1 MALRTFIATLLLTT
15 IGSIAPCAGETT
27 YSKGDELFALKV
39 KPLLAAKCLACHG
52 NDKAEI
58 QGELDL
64 TTREGMFA
72 GGETSQEVLVPG
84 KAEQSLLYIATTW
97 QNADYEMPPK
107 ENDRLTEAET
117 WLIRD
122 WINEGAPWP
131 NDETIAAIVGS
142 HEAEGVV
149 VQTSGGLSEEWTNR
163 RYKPED
169 LWAYQPLWKD
179 EGGRLKQDGKNP
191 IDVLIDARLG
201 ELGLTAARPANR
213 RTLIRRVTYDLTGLP
228 PTPEEIAAFVDD
240 PESDDE
246 ALVTVVD
253 RLLDSPRYGEQWGRH
268 WLDVVRYADSSGFA
282 NDYERGNAW
291 RYRDYVIRSFNDDK
305 PYDQFIREQVA
316 GDETDPDNS
325 EAVIAAGFLR
335 MGPWELTG
343 MEVAKIARQRFLD
356 DVTDAIGQVFLS
368 HPLQC
373 AKCHDHK
380 FDPIPTRDYYSIQ
393 TIFATTQ
400 LAERPAKFLD
410 VENTKGFDE
419 RKYLID
425 RQQEFNRQLERL
437 NQKSIEAARAW
448 YTENN
453 YDATAFNALVEG
465 AEGSSAVRQFEQ
477 LRNKLRQQGVSE
489 EQVPPRHAG
498 FAPED
503 YGMERIA
510 RKGIERLKWELERY
524 EPIAFSVYS
533 GRTPDLRSVNSP
545 LRMPADR
552 MKSGELEQS
561 TILAGGDPF
570 SPTIKV
576 QPGALSV
583 LESGEAVKKLGQAPR
598 SYAKSLQN
606 ADIHSEPVPFS
617 HSLGAQRAEGGE
629 PEQPFPVSIEGRRK
643 ALADWLASPRN
654 PLVARSIAN
663 RIWQWHMGQGL
674 AGNSNNFGA
683 TGKKPSHPELLD
695 WLAGTFVADGW
706 SFKKMHR
713 RIILSQAYRRSTEYA
728 DREALSL
735 ADPNGTSYATY
746 QPRRLTAEELR
757 DSMLAASG
765 ELNPELGGI
774 PAKPEINLE
783 AALQPRTVM
792 GTFAAAWQPSPL
804 PSQRHRRSVYALKIR
819 GLRDPFMEVFNE
831 PSPEFSCEA
840 RDASTVTPQV
850 FSMLNSQITYDRALA
865 LAARLQRET
874 ATREEAIGR
883 GFALTYGRT
892 PSKEELAASLR
903 HWTAMTH
910 RHRSITLEPAQAPRE
925 VVREAVEEN
934 TGEKFRFTEQL
945 NVYADFV
952 PDLKPGDVDAETRG
966 LAEVCLVLLN
976 SNEFAYVY

>member
-1 MALRTFIATLLLTT
+1 MLIRSFVAITLLTT
-15 IGSIAPCAGETT
+15 VAPLGLAADVTT
-27 YSKGDELFALKV
+27 HSKGEQLFALQI

-52 NDKAEI
+52 DDRDEI

-64 TTREGMFA
+64 TSRERMLA
-72 GGETSQEVLVPG
+72 GGETSDQVLVPG
-84 KAEQSLLYIATTW
+84 KAEQSLLYVATTW
-97 QNADYEMPPK
+97 KDPDLEMPPK
-107 ENDRLTEAET
+107 ENDRLTQEQT
-117 WLIRD
+117 WFIRD

-131 NDETIAAIVGS
+131 NEETIAAIIS
-142 HEAEGVV
+142 RHEAEGVLV
-149 VQTSGGLSEEWTNR
+149 KTSGGLSEAWTNR
-163 RYKPED
+163 RYKPAD

-179 EGGRLKQDGKNP
+179 EGGRLKVAGKNL
-191 IDVLIDARLG
+191 IDVLIDEKL
-201 ELGLTAARPANR
+201 EDLGLTAAPPADR

-228 PTPEEIAAFVDD
+228 PTPDEVAAFVNDAAA
-240 PESDDE
+240 EDE
-246 ALVTVVD
+246 ALAKVVD
-253 RLLDSPRYGEQWGRH
+253 RLLDSPHYGEQWGRH

-282 NDYERGNAW
+282 NDYERGNTW

-316 GDETDPDNS
+316 GDEIDPNNP
-325 EAVIAAGFLR
+325 EMLVAAGFLR

-343 MEVAKIARQRFLD
+343 MEVAKVARQRFLD
-356 DVTDAIGQVFLS
+356 DVTDMIGQVFLS

-393 TIFATTQ
+393 AVFATTQ
-400 LAERPAKFLD
+400 LAERPAEFLPA
-410 VENTKGFDE
+410 ENTAGFE
-419 RKYLID
+419 EQKYLLD
-425 RQQEFNRQLERL
+425 RKREFIQQLEVL
-437 NQKSIEAARAW
+437 NQKSIDAARAW
-448 YTENN
+448 YKENN
-453 YDATAFNALVEG
+453 FDAATFNELVEG
-465 AEGSSAVRQFEQ
+465 AAGSSPIRQYDQ
-477 LRNKLRQQGVSE
+477 IRNKLRQQGVPE

-533 GRTPDLRSVNSP
+533 GRTPALSSVNSP

-552 MKSGELEQS
+552 MKNGELELS
-561 TILAGGDPF
+561 AILAGGDPF

-583 LESGEAVKKLGQAPR
+583 LGGRES
-598 SYAKSLQN
+598 
-606 ADIHSEPVPFS
+606 
-617 HSLGAQRAEGGE
+617 RAESKV
-629 PEQPFPVSIEGRRK
+629 PDFPVLIEGRRR
-643 ALADWLASPRN
+643 ALADWLAGTDN

-674 AGNSNNFGA
+674 AGNPNNFGA

-695 WLAGTFVADGW
+695 WLAGTFVEDGW

-713 RIILSQAYRRSTEYA
+713 RIIMSQAYRRSTEHS
-728 DREALSL
+728 DREALVL
-735 ADPNGTSYATY
+735 KDPEGTSYATFK
-746 QPRRLTAEELR
+746 PRRLTAEELR

-765 ELNPELGGI
+765 ELNRQLGGI

-783 AALQPRTVM
+783 AAVQPRMVM
-792 GTFAAAWQPSPL
+792 GTFASAWQPSPL

-850 FSMLNSQITYDRALA
+850 FSLFNSQITYDRALA
-865 LAARLQRET
+865 LAARIKNET
-874 ATREEAIGR
+874 VTSEEAIGQA
-883 GFALTYGRT
+883 FALAYGRS
-892 PSKEELAASLR
+892 PSVAESNASLS
-903 HWTAMTH
+903 HWAAMTE
-910 RHRSITLEPAQAPRE
+910 RHRSIKLETTKPPRE
-925 VVREAVEEN
+925 VLREAVEEN
-934 TGEKFRFTEQL
+934 TGEKFQFTERL
-945 NVYADFV
+945 NLYSDFV
-952 PDLKPGDVDAETRG
+952 PDLKANDVDAETRG